1 METKYR
7 IKCFRNMKNKII
19 DITLK
24 NLQKYGLRFSVDD
37 IAKELKISKKTVYKY
52 FSTKEDL
59 AISVYDKFYSDIL
72 MESEQIFSVKSNDFF
87 KKTLQLYY
95 ASFCMVRNEIF
106 NKFMLNT
113 SIRDF
118 ALQNHKTVR
127 EKFAAS
133 LPYALSGDIMLIIDG
148 AFEKLNGAPLTEEM
162 LNLMGKLL

>member
-87 KKTLQLYY
+87 KKALQLYY
-95 ASFCMVRNEIF
+95 ASICMVRNEIF

-133 LPYALSGDIMLIIDG
+133 LP
-148 AFEKLNGAPLTEEM
+148 
-162 LNLMGKLL
+162 